1 MRPTADEPA
10 TISRDLLELV
20 FGVASRLRDGLVQ
33 AHADLDLPPAQA
45 LAGLGT
51 PVPMRQLASMLAC
64 DASNVTGIVD
74 GLERRGLV
82 ERRPDP
88 RDRRMK
94 YIVLTPE
101 GERRREVLNASLD
114 RVAAEVFDLSG
125 ADQKTLRE
133 LLIRLVDD
141 PPGSPSSETGSAE
154 PRRSSSSA

>member
-1 MRPTADEPA
+1 
-10 TISRDLLELV
+10 
-20 FGVASRLRDGLVQ
+20 
-33 AHADLDLPPAQA
+33 
-45 LAGLGT
+45 
-51 PVPMRQLASMLAC
+51 MRQLASMLAC

-94 YIVLTPE
+94 YVVLTTE
-101 GERRREVLNASLD
+101 GQRRREVLNASLD

-133 LLIRLVDD
+133 LLTRLVDD
-141 PPGSPSSETGSAE
+141 PPGSPSSGT
-154 PRRSSSSA
+154 